1 MDLIDALASDLPST
15 FHRDPAAVP
24 AFTLYYHAPLAWTVT
39 PTNRLQITLGETAHD
54 IDLRAHTHASLAA
67 SLAGLGVSLAYTH
80 PDLGPL
86 TAATLLAGS
95 GQVEPGSLTTL
106 RAFTRLLWAWLR
118 PLAHQLELSAAS
130 ADAFQAQ
137 LNLPSARL
145 HWADQWGRYF
155 GVARREGESDPT
167 YTQRII
173 AEVFRPRNTR
183 IAIER
188 GVAER
193 FGVTLSLLEPWT
205 WMFVVSGS
213 RLSGR
218 HALPG
223 SYYQYHVLHPTS
235 IQAVSW
241 PTVLAEIDRLRPAGS
256 IVWTPKNRLP
266 PQSLL
271 AEDWIVS
278 VETHYGHL
286 HQKPVSAT
294 GGILSDNLILSGDYV
309 SFTLSPRQTHHRS
322 AGDVRLFL
330 ETGDPTWNETT
341 WDSRSWTTASQY
353 ATTSMIDA
361 QHATRFEMPV
371 TALALAAPTPTLTT
385 GV

>member
-193 FGVTLSLLEPWT
+193 LGVTLSLLEPWT

-223 SYYQYHVLHPTS
+223 SYYQYHVLHP
-235 IQAVSW
+235 VSSDPVHW
-241 PTVLAEIDRLRPAGS
+241 PDALAEIDRLRPAGS
-256 IVWTPKNRLP
+256 LVWPPNNRLP
-266 PQSLL
+266 PQIIS
-271 AEDWIVS
+271 DDFIVD
-278 VETHYGHL
+278 VQERHAHL
-286 HQKPVSAT
+286 HQKHVFAT
-294 GGILSDNLILSGDYV
+294 GGALSDNLILSGDYI
-309 SFTLSPRQTHHRS
+309 SFVIRTRQQHHRS
-322 AGDVRLFL
+322 DLGARLFL
-330 ETGDPTWNETT
+330 ETGDPTWNETS
-341 WDSRSWTTASQY
+341 WDSRTWTDASQY
-353 ATTSMIDA
+353 AATSMIEA
-361 QHATRFEMPV
+361 KH
-371 TALALAAPTPTLTT
+371 TT
-385 GV
+385 TT